1 MLRRPVPVL
10 RWSPTTW
17 RKMEALRDRIMFGA
31 GTAEAWISEDVAKVE
46 GETGRT
52 VIAMHWRK
60 PLSVAEVAQ
69 MAPTPEVRERRGR
82 P

>member
-1 MLRRPVPVL
+1 
-10 RWSPTTW
+10 
-17 RKMEALRDRIMFGA
+17 MFGA
-31 GTAEAWISEDVAKVE
+31 GTTEAWISEDVAKVE

-60 PLSVAEVAQ
+60 PLSMAEVAQ
-69 MAPTPEVRERRGR
+69 MAPTSEVRERRGR